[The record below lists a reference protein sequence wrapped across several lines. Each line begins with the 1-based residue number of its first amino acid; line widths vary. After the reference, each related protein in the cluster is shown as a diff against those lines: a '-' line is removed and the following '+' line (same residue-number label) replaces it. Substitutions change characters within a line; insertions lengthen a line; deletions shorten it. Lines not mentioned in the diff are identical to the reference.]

1 MTIWQ
6 VYFGNDGDGW
16 STFHATQQSAQL
28 CYVGQMISDILDADE
43 ETTEADLRA
52 LCDDELHEHYEEVTE
67 QGAWYEEVNVH
78 TFTTAAEAK
87 AAVT

>member
-1 MTIWQ
+1 MKIWQ

-28 CYVGQMISDILDADE
+28 CYAEQMISDILDADE
-43 ETTEADLRA
+43 DAAETDLRV
-52 LCDDELHEHYEEVTE
+52 LSEDELHELYEETTE

-78 TFTTAAEAK
+78 TFATPFQAK
-87 AAVT
+87 AAVM

>member
-1 MTIWQ
+1 MKIWQ

-28 CYVGQMISDILDADE
+28 CYSEQMISDILDADE
-43 ETTEADLRA
+43 DAVEADLRG
-52 LCDDELHEHYEEVTE
+52 LSEDRLHEHYEDATE
-67 QGAWYEEVNVH
+67 QAAWYEEVNVH
-78 TFTTAAEAK
+78 TFATPLEAK